1 MAVLLLPGVSAS
13 EPVSWSDSAA
23 YQLGGPAVGRGES
36 QAARGA
42 RSEARNDNPPS
53 PSASP
58 TTEAALA
65 GSGEAPEPVDA
76 LPDLGAVPVDFTPPS
91 AEAVLASGF
100 VRPVAGVPSSPFGLR
115 LHPIQH
121 VWKLHSGQDL
131 AAPCGTPV
139 VAVQDATVTFVG
151 TMGGYGGRIVLDHGG
166 GLATTYNH
174 LSAYA
179 AVPGLVVHQGQV
191 IGFVG
196 TTGMSTGCHLHFEV
210 KIQGAFVDPAPY
222 LGMAPAPP
230 VVIPPAVTPT
240 GVGADT
246 PTGPAPAT
254 ATSSSTGSSS
264 TTASM
269 TTPPTTTPPTTT
281 PPASTPP
288 ASTPVTTP
296 APTHP
301 TPPATPSTAPTTSAG
316 PSSPSTGGCPTSDP
330 GASTAGRSATSGG
343 CAGTATTT
351 ATAPSSTP

>member
-13 EPVSWSDSAA
+13 EPVSWSDPAA
-23 YQLGGPAVGRGES
+23 YQLGVLGAGRGDQ
-36 QAARGA
+36 QAPRGA
-42 RSEARNDNPPS
+42 RSETRTDGPEATT
-53 PSASP
+53 ASP
-58 TTEAALA
+58 TTEAAQP
-65 GSGEAPEPVDA
+65 GPGEAHEPVDA
-76 LPDLGAVPVDFTPPS
+76 LPDLGAVLVDFAAPS
-91 AEAVLASGF
+91 TEAVLASGF

-139 VAVQDATVTFVG
+139 VAVKDATVTFVG

-166 GLATTYNH
+166 GLETTYNH

-240 GVGADT
+240 RVGAGT
-246 PTGPAPAT
+246 PTGPATTTAT
-254 ATSSSTGSSS
+254 ATPTSGSTAGSS
-264 TTASM
+264 TTATTRVPA
-269 TTPPTTTPPTTT
+269 TTPPVT
-281 PPASTPP
+281 
-288 ASTPVTTP
+288 TPVTTP
-296 APTHP
+296 STTHP
-301 TPPATPSTAPTTSAG
+301 TTATPSTAPTTSAG
-316 PSSPSTGGCPTSDP
+316 PSSPPTGGCPTSDP
-330 GASTAGRSATSGG
+330 TGTSTAGPSATSGA
-343 CAGTATTT
+343 CASTATTT
-351 ATAPSSTP
+351 ASATSSAP

>member
-13 EPVSWSDSAA
+13 EPVSWRDPAA
-23 YQLGGPAVGRGES
+23 YQLGGLTAGPGES
-36 QAARGA
+36 PAPVGA
-42 RSEARNDNPPS
+42 RSEARANGPETTT
-53 PSASP
+53 ASP
-58 TTEAALA
+58 PTEAAQP
-65 GSGEAPEPVDA
+65 GPGEAHEPVDA
-76 LPDLGAVPVDFTPPS
+76 LPDLGAVLVDFAAPS

-139 VAVQDATVTFVG
+139 VAVKDATVTFVG
-151 TMGGYGGRIVLDHGG
+151 TMGGYGGRIVLAHGG
-166 GLATTYNH
+166 GLETTYNH

-240 GVGADT
+240 RVGAGT
-246 PTGPAPAT
+246 PTGPATATAT
-254 ATSSSTGSSS
+254 ATSGSTGNSS
-264 TTASM
+264 TTATTRVPA
-269 TTPPTTTPPTTT
+269 TTPPVT
-281 PPASTPP
+281 
-288 ASTPVTTP
+288 TPVTTP
-296 APTHP
+296 STTHP
-301 TPPATPSTAPTTSAG
+301 TPTVTPSTAPTTSSG
-316 PSSPSTGGCPTSDP
+316 PSNPATGGCPTSDP
-330 GASTAGRSATSGG
+330 TGTSTAGPSATSGG

-351 ATAPSSTP
+351 AAATSSAP